1 MAFLNQKQDVFD
13 IKLTSHGRKLFSQGK
28 LKPAYYAFFDEDIIY
43 DAQATKTGD
52 TSEPQNNIEKRIKE
66 ETPRMEALYNWTRLE
81 VANRTESILYFTGD
95 MTMFQITAAPFDSA
109 TDADIEITPPPGGM
123 FQYAG
128 GLLGDDMIPDEGPN
142 LFSWLQHQDQK
153 VINTY
158 NHDLE
163 VGILQNYIWQE
174 PLGTAKMGT
183 QLAPS
188 WDLQALKGTIAS
200 TQAQLQNDRFPTLD
214 IPQIDIETKMIT
226 VVQEKM
232 EWKNDISAAI
242 AAATAAGH
250 AGEDP
255 IVGPF
260 PDGTYIEIKKG
271 EILISLAEE
280 NSLYQKENFDV
291 EVFLVENP
299 NEAKEEWIRL
309 YFNPETG
316 KQELQNLPLEAHTEP
331 PKKYIAPPNYMI
343 LDNFLEIEFDNKISK
358 EVLCATRAELKT
370 KNLFSDLRI
379 NCGDIESF
387 SSKNQV
393 QGLYD
398 VDTDDSEKIC

>member
-13 IKLTSHGRKLFSQGK
+13 IKLTSHGRKLLSQGK
-28 LKPAYYAFFDEDIIY
+28 LKPTYYAFYDEDIVY
-43 DAQATKTGD
+43 DAQATKTQD

-66 ETPRMEALYNWTRLE
+66 ETPRIEALYNWTRLSE
-81 VANRTESILYFTGD
+81 KDRTELGLVQYQELVCPEGWKFWNCKKVAKEEQGVIASYD
-95 MTMFQITAAPFDSA
+95 H
-109 TDADIEITPPPGGM
+109 DA
-123 FQYAG
+123 
-128 GLLGDDMIPDEGPN
+128 
-142 LFSWLQHQDQK
+142 
-153 VINTY
+153 
-158 NHDLE
+158 E

-188 WDLQALKGTIAS
+188 WDLQALKGNIAG
-200 TQAQLQNDRFPTLD
+200 TKAHLKNNRFPTLD

-291 EVFLVENP
+291 EVFLIENP
-299 NEAKEEWIRL
+299 DEANEEWISL

-316 KQELQNLPLEAHTEP
+316 KGELQNLPLEAFVEP
-331 PKKYIAPPNYMI
+331 PKKYVAPPNYMT

-379 NCGDIESF
+379 NCGDTETF
-387 SSKNQV
+387 SSKSQV

-398 VDTDDSEKIC
+398 VYTDDSEKIC

>member
-13 IKLTSHGRKLFSQGK
+13 IKLTSHGRKLLSQGK
-28 LKPAYYAFFDEDIIY
+28 LKPTYYAFYDEDIVY
-43 DAQATKTGD
+43 DAQATKTQD

-66 ETPRMEALYNWTRLE
+66 ETPRIEALYNWTRLSE
-81 VANRTESILYFTGD
+81 KDRTESILYWVKHKKNMPD
-95 MTMFQITAAPFDSA
+95 HILEKVDP
-109 TDADIEITPPPGGM
+109 EIGW
-123 FQYAG
+123 
-128 GLLGDDMIPDEGPN
+128 LEIP
-142 LFSWLQHQDQK
+142 
-153 VINTY
+153 INTY

-188 WDLQALKGTIAS
+188 WDLQTLKGNITGTKAH
-200 TQAQLQNDRFPTLD
+200 LKNNRFPTLD

-291 EVFLVENP
+291 EVFLIENP
-299 NEAKEEWIRL
+299 DEANEEWISL

-316 KQELQNLPLEAHTEP
+316 KGELQNLPLEAFVEP
-331 PKKYIAPPNYMI
+331 PKKYVAPPNYMT

-379 NCGDIESF
+379 NCGDIETF
-387 SSKNQV
+387 SSKSQV

-398 VDTDDSEKIC
+398 VYTDDSEKIC

>member
-13 IKLTSHGRKLFSQGK
+13 IKLTSHGRKLLAEGK
-28 LKPAYYAFFDEDIIY
+28 LKPAYYAFYDEDVVY
-43 DAQATKTGD
+43 DAQATKTED

-81 VANRTESILYFTGD
+81 VADRTESILYFTGEK
-95 MTMFQITAAPFDSA
+95 TVFLKEITAGTTGVNPAILGVQPPQPPAYVGFPGIDPYGGDLISA
-109 TDADIEITPPPGGM
+109 I
-123 FQYAG
+123 
-128 GLLGDDMIPDEGPN
+128 
-142 LFSWLQHQDQK
+142 LQHQDQK

-200 TQAQLQNDRFPTLD
+200 TKAHLKNDRFPTLN

-291 EVFLVENP
+291 EVFLIENP
-299 NEAKEEWIRL
+299 DEANEEWTSL

-316 KQELQNLPLEAHTEP
+316 KQELQNLPLEASVEP

-379 NCGDIESF
+379 NCSDVESF
-387 SSKNQV
+387 SSKSQI